1 MHITAKGRLKADW
14 VKKGLTGILL
24 SRFYKNKIIR
34 KFLFIPVPTLD
45 TGSNLV
51 HLASTICEHNHQ
63 NSCRTLILSHMAD
76 GKPCS

>member
-1 MHITAKGRLKADW
+1 MHITAKVRLKADW

-51 HLASTICEHNHQ
+51 Q
-63 NSCRTLILSHMAD
+63 
-76 GKPCS
+76 